1 MRDIINFV
9 ATKQQL
15 KALDNV
21 ANTPEIRLS
30 SGIEDSQSSGR
41 AQSVPQYMIARRPVD
56 GLTQWEGHPSTPP
69 VGPLAN
75 ETDVVLSHRPIVYPS
90 LEEGQDYSALEV
102 TDFDSVSTPNA
113 QYERQSIIP
122 KPAKNTTPGEKVRT
136 GLLPESPSRPPKE
149 WIPFMLR
156 KVGAFSLAGVLFML
170 VGLLE
175 YLSQLEQKR

>member
-1 MRDIINFV
+1 MI
-9 ATKQQL
+9 KQQL

-21 ANTPEIRLS
+21 ANTPKIRLS
-30 SGIEDSQSSGR
+30 SGLEDSQSSGR
-41 AQSVPQYMIARRPVD
+41 AQSVPQYMVARRPVG
-56 GLTQWEGHPSTPP
+56 GLTQWEEHPLTSP
-69 VGPLAN
+69 VESLVN

-102 TDFDSVSTPNA
+102 TEFDSVSTPNA
-113 QYERQSIIP
+113 QHERQSTIS
-122 KPAKNTTPGEKVRT
+122 KSAENNTIGEKVRT
-136 GLLPESPSRPPKE
+136 GLLPESSSHPPKE

-175 YLSQLEQKR
+175 FLSRLEQKR